1 MEAKIE
7 RLKELLTLM
16 IELEEYELCHQIQ
29 SIIERF
35 ERVNGNG

>member
-1 MEAKIE
+1 MDSKIE

-16 IELEEYELCHQIQ
+16 IELEEYELCAQIQ
-29 SIIERF
+29 HIIERF

>member
-7 RLKELLTLM
+7 DLKGLLALM
-16 IELEEYELCHQIQ
+16 IELEEYEVCAQIRD
-29 SIIERF
+29 IIERF

>member
-1 MEAKIE
+1 MESKIE

-16 IELEEYELCHQIQ
+16 IELEEYELCAQIRN
-29 SIIERF
+29 IIERF